1 MASGDLKSSRER
13 MPIRVL
19 IADDSPSIRKAVRQL
34 LVVEPEIE
42 IVGEACSFREMVELR
57 GKLQPDIVVMDLH
70 MIEESEDA
78 SEELKGYNSPLIAM
92 SICAPDE
99 GAAKAKEI
107 GAATFLDK
115 AFLYEELVPTIREF
129 AGAR

>member
-1 MASGDLKSSRER
+1 

-34 LVVEPEIE
+34 LVVEPELE

-57 GKLQPDIVVMDLH
+57 AKLQPDVVVMDLH
-70 MIEESEDA
+70 MMEESEGA
-78 SEELKGYNSPLIAM
+78 SEELKGYTSPLIAM

-107 GAATFLDK
+107 GAVTFLDK
-115 AFLYEELVPTIREF
+115 AFLYQELIPTIREF